1 MRNLI
6 GEDLTQDNDIESRWK
21 EYFAQLLNGDEINEV
36 GEDVRRARIGEN
48 ERVYMLIV
56 YLCQSKRGCV

>member
-48 ERVYMLIV
+48 ERVV
-56 YLCQSKRGCV
+56 REVVR